1 MRRET
6 SVFWFYQNQ
15 LFLGQSRVTKKER
28 EKKVLYVGQVSAL
41 QKTGSSQ
48 LVVGHY
54 SVRQV
59 SAQDLSVMP

>member
-6 SVFWFYQNQ
+6 LVFWFYQNQ
-15 LFLGQSRVTKKER
+15 LFLGQSRVAKKE
-28 EKKVLYVGQVSAL
+28 EKKVLYVGQVSAP

>member
-1 MRRET
+1 MQRET
-6 SVFWFYQNQ
+6 LASLFYQNQ
-15 LFLGQSRVTKKER
+15 LFLGQSRVAKKE
-28 EKKVLYVGQVSAL
+28 EKDLLYVGQVSAP

-48 LVVGHY
+48 PVVGHH